1 MILLKIKIMAFK
13 IKNASFSVF
22 KVNFIDIKK
31 YSFKFFGG
39 ILAGDFRFTVITAF
53 YNTGEYLKESIE
65 SVINQ
70 DIGFEDNVQY
80 LLVDDGSTDNTKAIA
95 LEYQELYPNNI
106 LVLSKENGG
115 PASARNLGLKHVK
128 GDYVNFLDS
137 DDMLSLNSMSVVDN
151 FFNEHDDVGIVSMPI
166 FYFDKKEGEHHL
178 NYKFYPERVID
189 LEKEYNC
196 SQAHVSSSFI
206 KADLLDGREFKVDLI
221 NGEDLLLIN
230 ELFVHERKYGVVNS
244 ARYNYRKRIESSS
257 IMDNAQMS
265 ERFFLEKMQN
275 CFKELID
282 YSIDNVGFVPKFIQY
297 IIALDLNGIVVSP
310 FFEEIYTDPK
320 DINEFWDC
328 LDDILSNIDEKIIRK
343 HKYLSFDV
351 KSFLIFLKNKDFH
364 IEVNSKRNKL
374 FLKSNDFVINRL
386 HTHNIYFDIV
396 EIRDGF
402 LCLSGYL
409 TSKSKR
415 SSINILAIVKT
426 ADGKK
431 TVYECKRFDYSTT
444 ARSVKKLLGITWRFN
459 YNFDF
464 KIPIG
469 ENVKITFKML
479 FEEDEISASFG
490 LGTKFK
496 DYCNLNEYSNYFVK
510 DSKIVLYQENS
521 LHIVDESFL
530 FKHKLELKSI
540 LKILKSNQDFKFYAL
555 YIRILSA
562 IVFLFYNNKRIWL
575 FMDRPT
581 KAEDNARHLFEYSV
595 KQNDG
600 ISKYFVVD
608 KRTEDYRQMLKVDK
622 NIVAF
627 GSLKHKLLYL
637 YAEKVISS
645 HVNHIWLNPF
655 FESNPML
662 FSGLTT
668 IKTCFLQHGIIK
680 YDLSYWFRKFF
691 HNFYL
696 FLTCSDYERI
706 SLRENEYNYS
716 EDVVQTLG
724 LPRFDKLKKGESLK
738 QILFMPT
745 WRNYLKDDESFKSS
759 KYFEHI
765 NNFLNNS
772 SLLNLLKDNGYQI
785 IFKPH
790 YDLVPFVDLL
800 DVPKEIKISYND
812 SYSDLFNNSDLLI
825 TDYSSVYF
833 DFAYLK
839 KPVIY
844 YRGDDKFHYDG
855 GYLDDE
861 IMTFGEIISSENRL
875 IDKVKYYLEN
885 DFEMEDEYKKRV
897 DLFFKFKDNNNS
909 KRVYEWL
916 LNHKG

>member
-1 MILLKIKIMAFK
+1 M
-13 IKNASFSVF
+13 
-22 KVNFIDIKK
+22 
-31 YSFKFFGG
+31 
-39 ILAGDFRFTVITAF
+39 
-53 YNTGEYLKESIE
+53 
-65 SVINQ
+65 
-70 DIGFEDNVQY
+70 
-80 LLVDDGSTDNTKAIA
+80 
-95 LEYQELYPNNI
+95 
-106 LVLSKENGG
+106 
-115 PASARNLGLKHVK
+115 
-128 GDYVNFLDS
+128 
-137 DDMLSLNSMSVVDN
+137 
-151 FFNEHDDVGIVSMPI
+151 
-166 FYFDKKEGEHHL
+166 
-178 NYKFYPERVID
+178 
-189 LEKEYNC
+189 
-196 SQAHVSSSFI
+196 
-206 KADLLDGREFKVDLI
+206 
-221 NGEDLLLIN
+221 
-230 ELFVHERKYGVVNS
+230 
-244 ARYNYRKRIESSS
+244 
-257 IMDNAQMS
+257 
-265 ERFFLEKMQN
+265 
-275 CFKELID
+275 
-282 YSIDNVGFVPKFIQY
+282 
-297 IIALDLNGIVVSP
+297 SP

-581 KAEDNARHLFEYSV
+581 KAEDNARHLFE
-595 KQNDG
+595 
-600 ISKYFVVD
+600 
-608 KRTEDYRQMLKVDK
+608 
-622 NIVAF
+622 
-627 GSLKHKLLYL
+627 
-637 YAEKVISS
+637 
-645 HVNHIWLNPF
+645 
-655 FESNPML
+655 
-662 FSGLTT
+662 
-668 IKTCFLQHGIIK
+668 
-680 YDLSYWFRKFF
+680 
-691 HNFYL
+691 
-696 FLTCSDYERI
+696 
-706 SLRENEYNYS
+706 
-716 EDVVQTLG
+716 
-724 LPRFDKLKKGESLK
+724 
-738 QILFMPT
+738 
-745 WRNYLKDDESFKSS
+745 
-759 KYFEHI
+759 
-765 NNFLNNS
+765 
-772 SLLNLLKDNGYQI
+772 
-785 IFKPH
+785 
-790 YDLVPFVDLL
+790 
-800 DVPKEIKISYND
+800 
-812 SYSDLFNNSDLLI
+812 
-825 TDYSSVYF
+825 
-833 DFAYLK
+833 
-839 KPVIY
+839 
-844 YRGDDKFHYDG
+844 
-855 GYLDDE
+855 
-861 IMTFGEIISSENRL
+861 
-875 IDKVKYYLEN
+875 
-885 DFEMEDEYKKRV
+885 
-897 DLFFKFKDNNNS
+897 
-909 KRVYEWL
+909 
-916 LNHKG
+916 